1 MIYRNGQLQDPIAL
15 FTTIAGSFVLVI
27 TPSILMWVAILF
39 AVGFDTIVG
48 LIRVV
53 ALKEKWQWS
62 KFFGMIVKLM
72 VYTGAFFVVFLL
84 DTIFLKDFI
93 LKMIDVEYVLAKSF
107 GLFMIYRELYS
118 SDRSIRLMN
127 SGRGFKYY
135 FKRMMSNASAYKDD
149 IKNVKKDIDDIKKP

>member
-1 MIYRNGQLQDPIAL
+1 MIYRNGSLQDPIAL
-15 FTTIAGSFVLVI
+15 FTTIVGSFVLVI
-27 TPSILMWVAILF
+27 TPSILMWVAIVF
-39 AVGFDTIVG
+39 AVAFDTIVG